1 MIQTHMHLVFTWHC
15 LYYWSLARA
24 HASEDS
30 IDMKAS
36 LYIPSGEGLRLPAWI
51 LTTGIF
57 HTYLRTAQRNCDI
70 NILLRVYS

>member
-1 MIQTHMHLVFTWHC
+1 MIQMHTHLVFTWCC
-15 LYYWSLARA
+15 LYYWTLARA

-36 LYIPSGEGLRLPAWI
+36 LYISSGEGLRLPAWT

-57 HTYLRTAQRNCDI
+57 HTYWRAAQRNCGI
-70 NILLRVYS
+70 NMLFHVYS